1 MPDPRNGDDVRGDLV
16 VEVAVALTR
25 DHDQAVRRER
35 AAARGLCPR
44 DTAGRDPARGTGR
57 PACGMTGPFDSALP
71 RRCSEEPAG

>member
-35 AAARGLCPR
+35 GVGDLLGSCRCN
-44 DTAGRDPARGTGR
+44 
-57 PACGMTGPFDSALP
+57 
-71 RRCSEEPAG
+71 RRYWGILSTI

>member
-25 DHDQAVRRER
+25 DQPVRRER

-57 PACGMTGPFDSALP
+57 PARGMTGPFDSAVP
-71 RRCSEEPAG
+71 RRRTEKPAG